1 MTEEE
6 KKVDGQTAEPA
17 AQKKKKKWPIVVGVV
32 VAVLVVAGA
41 GFWVWHEQPS
51 FCNAICHTPMD
62 AYLPTYEAEPG
73 QAATDVWGNEVA
85 NASGMMAA
93 VHRAQNG
100 TTCLGCHVPTL
111 SEQIGEGMSW
121 ITGSYEVLN
130 TQTDQQVVPE
140 KSLEDLVAARGIE
153 PDQFC
158 LNESCHNMTRDDLIQ
173 ATADLERNPHVAQ
186 HGENQCSD
194 CHKAHRASVNMCSQC
209 HNDAPI
215 PEGWI
220 SAADNTAL
228 EKELDSLN
236 KAIQAKETELNAQGI
251 TAHLRHEVRGID
263 AAARK
268 VTVCDFATGRV
279 FEDHYDKLVLA
290 TGSSNRVP
298 QVPGSDRVGV
308 QTLKTVEDLIFLK
321 EFVRTPY
328 VRDIVILGGSWAG
341 LEIAKSFLKLGRN
354 VRIIEKEQQLL
365 PQFDPEVSKLIQKE
379 LEAQGV
385 QFNLGEQVRS
395 FPGRTFVE
403 QVQTNRGTYPCD
415 LCVVAIGVTPN
426 TGLLAGTGA
435 QLAPNGAVL
444 IGADLAT
451 SVPNIYAVGDC
462 AACRDG
468 SLRTSSLKVAD
479 LEIARTGL
487 TETEARKA
495 GLRVKSAMATGT
507 DRPGICPNP
516 HRITIKLVYEANT
529 RQVLGAQAWGEKNV
543 SARINA
549 IAVAI
554 RAGMTVEAL
563 GQVDFVYSSSSCS
576 IWDPVQI
583 VCGQAQ

>member
-1 MTEEE
+1 M
-6 KKVDGQTAEPA
+6 KIIIIGSIAAGVSAAARLAA
-17 AQKKKKKWPIVVGVV
+17 AQR
-32 VAVLVVAGA
+32 GA
-41 GFWVWHEQPS
+41 QITVYEKGGFYSCGTGGLPH
-51 FCNAICHTPMD
+51 
-62 AYLPTYEAEPG
+62 YL
-73 QAATDVWGNEVA
+73 
-85 NASGMMAA
+85 
-93 VHRAQNG
+93 
-100 TTCLGCHVPTL
+100 C
-111 SEQIGEGMSW
+111 
-121 ITGSYEVLN
+121 
-130 TQTDQQVVPE
+130 
-140 KSLEDLVAARGIE
+140 ED
-153 PDQFC
+153 
-158 LNESCHNMTRDDLIQ
+158 
-173 ATADLERNPHVAQ
+173 
-186 HGENQCSD
+186 
-194 CHKAHRASVNMCSQC
+194 
-209 HNDAPI
+209 
-215 PEGWI
+215 
-220 SAADNTAL
+220 
-228 EKELDSLN
+228 LDSLN

-268 VTVCDFATGRV
+268 VTVCDLATGRV

-462 AACRDG
+462 
-468 SLRTSSLKVAD
+468 
-479 LEIARTGL
+479 TGL

>member
-1 MTEEE
+1 M
-6 KKVDGQTAEPA
+6 KIIIIGSIAAGVSAAARLAA
-17 AQKKKKKWPIVVGVV
+17 AQR
-32 VAVLVVAGA
+32 GA
-41 GFWVWHEQPS
+41 QITVYEKGGFYSCGTGGLPH
-51 FCNAICHTPMD
+51 
-62 AYLPTYEAEPG
+62 YL
-73 QAATDVWGNEVA
+73 
-85 NASGMMAA
+85 
-93 VHRAQNG
+93 
-100 TTCLGCHVPTL
+100 C
-111 SEQIGEGMSW
+111 
-121 ITGSYEVLN
+121 
-130 TQTDQQVVPE
+130 
-140 KSLEDLVAARGIE
+140 ED
-153 PDQFC
+153 
-158 LNESCHNMTRDDLIQ
+158 
-173 ATADLERNPHVAQ
+173 
-186 HGENQCSD
+186 
-194 CHKAHRASVNMCSQC
+194 
-209 HNDAPI
+209 
-215 PEGWI
+215 
-220 SAADNTAL
+220 
-228 EKELDSLN
+228 LDSLN

-251 TAHLRHEVRGID
+251 TAHLRHEVRGI
-263 AAARK
+263 
-268 VTVCDFATGRV
+268 
-279 FEDHYDKLVLA
+279 
-290 TGSSNRVP
+290 
-298 QVPGSDRVGV
+298 DRVGV

>member
-1 MTEEE
+1 M
-6 KKVDGQTAEPA
+6 KIIIIGSIAAGVSAAARLAA
-17 AQKKKKKWPIVVGVV
+17 AQR
-32 VAVLVVAGA
+32 GA
-41 GFWVWHEQPS
+41 QITVYEKGGFYSCGTGGLPH
-51 FCNAICHTPMD
+51 
-62 AYLPTYEAEPG
+62 YL
-73 QAATDVWGNEVA
+73 
-85 NASGMMAA
+85 
-93 VHRAQNG
+93 
-100 TTCLGCHVPTL
+100 C
-111 SEQIGEGMSW
+111 
-121 ITGSYEVLN
+121 
-130 TQTDQQVVPE
+130 
-140 KSLEDLVAARGIE
+140 EDL
-153 PDQFC
+153 
-158 LNESCHNMTRDDLIQ
+158 
-173 ATADLERNPHVAQ
+173 
-186 HGENQCSD
+186 
-194 CHKAHRASVNMCSQC
+194 
-209 HNDAPI
+209 DA
-215 PEGWI
+215 
-220 SAADNTAL
+220 
-228 EKELDSLN
+228 LN

-268 VTVCDFATGRV
+268 VTVCDLATGRV
-279 FEDHYDKLVLA
+279 FDDHYDKLVLA

-298 QVPGSDRVGV
+298 QVSGSDRVGV
-308 QTLKTVEDLIFLK
+308 QTLKSVEDLIFLK

-365 PQFDPEVSKLIQKE
+365 PQFDPEVSKHIQKE

-385 QFNLGEQVRS
+385 QFDLGEQVRA

>member
-1 MTEEE
+1 M
-6 KKVDGQTAEPA
+6 KIIIIGSIAAGVSAAARLAA
-17 AQKKKKKWPIVVGVV
+17 AQR
-32 VAVLVVAGA
+32 GA
-41 GFWVWHEQPS
+41 QITVYEKGGFYSCGTGGLPH
-51 FCNAICHTPMD
+51 
-62 AYLPTYEAEPG
+62 YL
-73 QAATDVWGNEVA
+73 
-85 NASGMMAA
+85 
-93 VHRAQNG
+93 
-100 TTCLGCHVPTL
+100 C
-111 SEQIGEGMSW
+111 
-121 ITGSYEVLN
+121 
-130 TQTDQQVVPE
+130 
-140 KSLEDLVAARGIE
+140 ED
-153 PDQFC
+153 
-158 LNESCHNMTRDDLIQ
+158 
-173 ATADLERNPHVAQ
+173 
-186 HGENQCSD
+186 
-194 CHKAHRASVNMCSQC
+194 
-209 HNDAPI
+209 
-215 PEGWI
+215 
-220 SAADNTAL
+220 
-228 EKELDSLN
+228 LDSLN

-268 VTVCDFATGRV
+268 VTVCDLATGRV
-279 FEDHYDKLVLA
+279 FEDHYDK
-290 TGSSNRVP
+290 P
-298 QVPGSDRVGV
+298 
-308 QTLKTVEDLIFLK
+308 VEDLIFLK

>member
-1 MTEEE
+1 M
-6 KKVDGQTAEPA
+6 P
-17 AQKKKKKWPIVVGVV
+17 
-32 VAVLVVAGA
+32 L
-41 GFWVWHEQPS
+41 
-51 FCNAICHTPMD
+51 
-62 AYLPTYEAEPG
+62 
-73 QAATDVWGNEVA
+73 
-85 NASGMMAA
+85 
-93 VHRAQNG
+93 
-100 TTCLGCHVPTL
+100 
-111 SEQIGEGMSW
+111 
-121 ITGSYEVLN
+121 
-130 TQTDQQVVPE
+130 
-140 KSLEDLVAARGIE
+140 
-153 PDQFC
+153 
-158 LNESCHNMTRDDLIQ
+158 
-173 ATADLERNPHVAQ
+173 
-186 HGENQCSD
+186 
-194 CHKAHRASVNMCSQC
+194 
-209 HNDAPI
+209 
-215 PEGWI
+215 
-220 SAADNTAL
+220 
-228 EKELDSLN
+228 
-236 KAIQAKETELNAQGI
+236 
-251 TAHLRHEVRGID
+251 
-263 AAARK
+263 
-268 VTVCDFATGRV
+268 
-279 FEDHYDKLVLA
+279 
-290 TGSSNRVP
+290 
-298 QVPGSDRVGV
+298 
-308 QTLKTVEDLIFLK
+308 
-321 EFVRTPY
+321 
-328 VRDIVILGGSWAG
+328 
-341 LEIAKSFLKLGRN
+341 
-354 VRIIEKEQQLL
+354 IIEKEQQLL

-444 IGADLAT
+444 ISADLAT

>member
-1 MTEEE
+1 M
-6 KKVDGQTAEPA
+6 KIIIIGSIAAGVSAAARLAA
-17 AQKKKKKWPIVVGVV
+17 AQR
-32 VAVLVVAGA
+32 GA
-41 GFWVWHEQPS
+41 QITVYEKGGFYSCGTGGLPH
-51 FCNAICHTPMD
+51 
-62 AYLPTYEAEPG
+62 YL
-73 QAATDVWGNEVA
+73 
-85 NASGMMAA
+85 
-93 VHRAQNG
+93 
-100 TTCLGCHVPTL
+100 C
-111 SEQIGEGMSW
+111 
-121 ITGSYEVLN
+121 
-130 TQTDQQVVPE
+130 
-140 KSLEDLVAARGIE
+140 ED
-153 PDQFC
+153 
-158 LNESCHNMTRDDLIQ
+158 
-173 ATADLERNPHVAQ
+173 
-186 HGENQCSD
+186 
-194 CHKAHRASVNMCSQC
+194 
-209 HNDAPI
+209 
-215 PEGWI
+215 
-220 SAADNTAL
+220 
-228 EKELDSLN
+228 LDSLN

-268 VTVCDFATGRV
+268 VTVCDLATGRV

-426 TGLLAGTGA
+426 TGL
-435 QLAPNGAVL
+435 
-444 IGADLAT
+444 
-451 SVPNIYAVGDC
+451 
-462 AACRDG
+462 
-468 SLRTSSLKVAD
+468 RTSSLKVAD

-516 HRITIKLVYEANT
+516 HCITIKLVYEANT

>member
-1 MTEEE
+1 MADKKMVEAITSMEE
-6 KKVDGQTAEPA
+6 DF
-17 AQKKKKKWPIVVGVV
+17 AQW
-32 VAVLVVAGA
+32 
-41 GFWVWHEQPS
+41 
-51 FCNAICHTPMD
+51 
-62 AYLPTYEAEPG
+62 Y
-73 QAATDVWGNEVA
+73 TDVVKKAELCDYTSVK
-85 NASGMMAA
+85 
-93 VHRAQNG
+93 
-100 TTCLGCHVPTL
+100 GCMVIKPA
-111 SEQIGEGMSW
+111 G
-121 ITGSYEVLN
+121 Y
-130 TQTDQQVVPE
+130 
-140 KSLEDLVAARGIE
+140 
-153 PDQFC
+153 
-158 LNESCHNMTRDDLIQ
+158 
-173 ATADLERNPHVAQ
+173 
-186 HGENQCSD
+186 
-194 CHKAHRASVNMCSQC
+194 
-209 HNDAPI
+209 
-215 PEGWI
+215 
-220 SAADNTAL
+220 
-228 EKELDSLN
+228 
-236 KAIQAKETELNAQGI
+236 AIWE
-251 TAHLRHEVRGID
+251 
-263 AAARK
+263 
-268 VTVCDFATGRV
+268 
-279 FEDHYDKLVLA
+279 
-290 TGSSNRVP
+290 
-298 QVPGSDRVGV
+298 
-308 QTLKTVEDLIFLK
+308 
-321 EFVRTPY
+321 
-328 VRDIVILGGSWAG
+328 
-341 LEIAKSFLKLGRN
+341 
-354 VRIIEKEQQLL
+354 
-365 PQFDPEVSKLIQKE
+365 LIQKE

-385 QFNLGEQVRS
+385 QFNLGEQVCS

>member
-1 MTEEE
+1 M
-6 KKVDGQTAEPA
+6 KIIIIGSIAAGVSAAARLAA
-17 AQKKKKKWPIVVGVV
+17 AQR
-32 VAVLVVAGA
+32 GA
-41 GFWVWHEQPS
+41 QITVYEKGGFYSCGTGGLPH
-51 FCNAICHTPMD
+51 
-62 AYLPTYEAEPG
+62 YL
-73 QAATDVWGNEVA
+73 
-85 NASGMMAA
+85 
-93 VHRAQNG
+93 
-100 TTCLGCHVPTL
+100 C
-111 SEQIGEGMSW
+111 
-121 ITGSYEVLN
+121 
-130 TQTDQQVVPE
+130 
-140 KSLEDLVAARGIE
+140 ED
-153 PDQFC
+153 
-158 LNESCHNMTRDDLIQ
+158 
-173 ATADLERNPHVAQ
+173 
-186 HGENQCSD
+186 
-194 CHKAHRASVNMCSQC
+194 
-209 HNDAPI
+209 
-215 PEGWI
+215 
-220 SAADNTAL
+220 
-228 EKELDSLN
+228 LDSLN
-236 KAIQAKETELNAQGI
+236 KAIQAKETELN
-251 TAHLRHEVRGID
+251 
-263 AAARK
+263 
-268 VTVCDFATGRV
+268 
-279 FEDHYDKLVLA
+279 
-290 TGSSNRVP
+290 
-298 QVPGSDRVGV
+298 
-308 QTLKTVEDLIFLK
+308 
-321 EFVRTPY
+321 
-328 VRDIVILGGSWAG
+328 
-341 LEIAKSFLKLGRN
+341 
-354 VRIIEKEQQLL
+354 
-365 PQFDPEVSKLIQKE
+365 
-379 LEAQGV
+379 AQGV

-426 TGLLAGTGA
+426 TGLMAGTGA

>member
-1 MTEEE
+1 MLNFLTTTT
-6 KKVDGQTAEPA
+6 VCGFSLYH
-17 AQKKKKKWPIVVGVV
+17 
-32 VAVLVVAGA
+32 VLAFFLIYSCTGWCLEVIFA
-41 GFWVWHEQPS
+41 
-51 FCNAICHTPMD
+51 
-62 AYLPTYEAEPG
+62 
-73 QAATDVWGNEVA
+73 AATTGQLVNRGFLNGPVCPIYGF
-85 NASGMMAA
+85 GMVIVLFALTPLQGS
-93 VHRAQNG
+93 V
-100 TTCLGCHVPTL
+100 LL
-111 SEQIGEGMSW
+111 LYIGGVILPS
-121 ITGSYEVLN
+121 
-130 TQTDQQVVPE
+130 
-140 KSLEDLVAARGIE
+140 
-153 PDQFC
+153 
-158 LNESCHNMTRDDLIQ
+158 
-173 ATADLERNPHVAQ
+173 
-186 HGENQCSD
+186 
-194 CHKAHRASVNMCSQC
+194 
-209 HNDAPI
+209 
-215 PEGWI
+215 
-220 SAADNTAL
+220 AL
-228 EKELDSLN
+228 ELVGGWALYKLYHTRWWDYSDFPFNIGGYICLEFSL
-236 KAIQAKETELNAQGI
+236 L
-251 TAHLRHEVRGID
+251 
-263 AAARK
+263 
-268 VTVCDFATGRV
+268 
-279 FEDHYDKLVLA
+279 DKLVLA

>member
-1 MTEEE
+1 M
-6 KKVDGQTAEPA
+6 KIIIIGSIAAGVSAAARLAA
-17 AQKKKKKWPIVVGVV
+17 AQR
-32 VAVLVVAGA
+32 GA
-41 GFWVWHEQPS
+41 QITVYEKGGFYSCGTGGLPH
-51 FCNAICHTPMD
+51 
-62 AYLPTYEAEPG
+62 YL
-73 QAATDVWGNEVA
+73 
-85 NASGMMAA
+85 
-93 VHRAQNG
+93 
-100 TTCLGCHVPTL
+100 C
-111 SEQIGEGMSW
+111 
-121 ITGSYEVLN
+121 
-130 TQTDQQVVPE
+130 
-140 KSLEDLVAARGIE
+140 ED
-153 PDQFC
+153 
-158 LNESCHNMTRDDLIQ
+158 
-173 ATADLERNPHVAQ
+173 
-186 HGENQCSD
+186 
-194 CHKAHRASVNMCSQC
+194 
-209 HNDAPI
+209 
-215 PEGWI
+215 
-220 SAADNTAL
+220 
-228 EKELDSLN
+228 LDSLN

-268 VTVCDFATGRV
+268 VTVCDLATGRV

-321 EFVRTPY
+321 EFVSTPY
-328 VRDIVILGGSWAG
+328 VRDIVI
-341 LEIAKSFLKLGRN
+341 LGRN

-365 PQFDPEVSKLIQKE
+365 PQFYPEVSKLIQKE

-435 QLAPNGAVL
+435 QLAPNCAVL

>member
-1 MTEEE
+1 M
-6 KKVDGQTAEPA
+6 KIIIIGSIAAGVSAAARLAA
-17 AQKKKKKWPIVVGVV
+17 AQR
-32 VAVLVVAGA
+32 GA
-41 GFWVWHEQPS
+41 QITVYEKGGFYSCGTGGLPH
-51 FCNAICHTPMD
+51 
-62 AYLPTYEAEPG
+62 YL
-73 QAATDVWGNEVA
+73 
-85 NASGMMAA
+85 
-93 VHRAQNG
+93 
-100 TTCLGCHVPTL
+100 C
-111 SEQIGEGMSW
+111 
-121 ITGSYEVLN
+121 
-130 TQTDQQVVPE
+130 
-140 KSLEDLVAARGIE
+140 ED
-153 PDQFC
+153 
-158 LNESCHNMTRDDLIQ
+158 
-173 ATADLERNPHVAQ
+173 
-186 HGENQCSD
+186 
-194 CHKAHRASVNMCSQC
+194 
-209 HNDAPI
+209 
-215 PEGWI
+215 
-220 SAADNTAL
+220 
-228 EKELDSLN
+228 LDSLN

-268 VTVCDFATGRV
+268 VTVCDLATGRV
-279 FEDHYDKLVLA
+279 FEDHY
-290 TGSSNRVP
+290 
-298 QVPGSDRVGV
+298 
-308 QTLKTVEDLIFLK
+308 DLIFLK